1 MKFTPEEIRDLC
13 TKTGGRYAVAEKDE
27 AFGWCKKLALKHYEN
42 FPVGSLFVPAHAR
55 PHFYSVYA
63 FSRIADD
70 IADEPGF
77 ETSERIALLEMLE
90 EMLTDEM
97 LTSSNPI
104 FKALYYTCTENEIPK
119 QPFLKLLEAFRRDI
133 HFTRPVTW
141 DDVFD
146 YCEHSANPVGE
157 LVLRIMGDY
166 SEKTSELSNCICTA
180 LQLANF
186 WQDTASDLKRGRNY
200 YPSAQCR
207 GLDFT
212 EDNLC
217 KEEFSAKF
225 NSVLMEAVLV
235 TETLFNQGKGI
246 IPLLK
251 GWRLRTE
258 IALTI
263 TGGLYINSQV
273 KEIGSDILLRRPA
286 LSVRALPSLF
296 YGCLKLLLR

>member
-13 TKTGGRYAVAEKDE
+13 TKTGGRYAVTKKDE
-27 AFGWCKKLALKHYEN
+27 AFGWCKKLALNHYEN
-42 FPVGSLFVPAHAR
+42 FPVGSLLVPAHAR

-70 IADEPGF
+70 IADESGF
-77 ETSERIALLEMLE
+77 ETSERIALLGMLG

-97 LTSSNPI
+97 LSYSNPI
-104 FKALYYTCTENEIPK
+104 FKALYYTCAENEIPK
-119 QPFLKLLEAFRRDI
+119 RPFHKLLEAFRRDI
-133 HFTRPVTW
+133 YFTRPVTW

-157 LVLRIMGDY
+157 LVLRIMGNY
-166 SEKTSELSNCICTA
+166 NEKTSELSDCICTA

-186 WQDTASDLKRGRNY
+186 WQDTASDLQRGRNY
-200 YPSAQCR
+200 YPSTLC
-207 GLDFT
+207 GELDFT

-225 NSVLMEAVLV
+225 NSVLMEAVSV
-235 TETLFNQGKGI
+235 TETLFDRGKEI

-251 GWRLRTE
+251 GWRLRSE

-263 TGGLYINSQV
+263 SGGSYINSQV
-273 KEIGSDILLRRPA
+273 RKIGSDILLHRPA

-296 YGCLKLLLR
+296 YGCIKLLLR